1 MAGVPVAQDDRCEAG
16 GLRERKKAA
25 TRRALGIAAM
35 RLAVQ
40 RGLDN
45 VLVEDIAAEAGVSTR
60 TFNNYFASKYEA
72 ICALA
77 MERGTLIGV
86 ALRQRPAAEPL
97 MEAVT
102 SAVLSP
108 YAGQKRTPDKE
119 WIEGVRLVVRS
130 PALQGEY
137 LRTQYAAQQMLAQ
150 AIADRI
156 GTDLDTDMFPAV
168 MAGAVAAA
176 MQVALER
183 WLRSEPPVALVPL
196 LREALGELR
205 WPLATGEHAEGELA
219 CDPHARPP
227 MLAQAAPPTA
237 PIPSE

>member
-1 MAGVPVAQDDRCEAG
+1 VSVAQDERCEPA

-25 TRRALGIAAM
+25 TRQALGIAAM

-77 MERGTLIGV
+77 MERGRAIGV
-86 ALRQRPAAEPL
+86 ALRNRPAAEPL
-97 MEAVT
+97 MEAIT
-102 SAVLSP
+102 SAVLDP
-108 YAGQKRTPDKE
+108 YAGGERTPDKE

-137 LRTQYAAQQMLAQ
+137 LRTQYAAQQTLAQ

-156 GTDLDTDMFPAV
+156 GADLETDMFPAV
-168 MAGAVAAA
+168 MAGAVTAA

-183 WLRSEPPVALVPL
+183 WLRSDPPVALVPL
-196 LREALGELR
+196 LTGALGELR
-205 WPLATGEHAEGELA
+205 WPLGMREHADGELT
-219 CDPHARPP
+219 CDPQPRPHK
-227 MLAQAAPPTA
+227 LATPPQTA
-237 PIPSE
+237 PTPTPSE

>member
-1 MAGVPVAQDDRCEAG
+1 VPG

-77 MERGTLIGV
+77 MERGRLIGA
-86 ALRQRPAAEPL
+86 ALRNRPAAEPL
-97 MEAVT
+97 MQAIT
-102 SAVLSP
+102 RAVLDP
-108 YAGQKRTPDKE
+108 YAGSERTPDKE
-119 WIEGVRLVVRS
+119 WIDGVRLVVRS

-137 LRTQYAAQQMLAQ
+137 LRTQYAAQQTLAQ

-156 GTDLDTDMFPAV
+156 GADLETDMFPAV

-183 WLRSEPPVALVPL
+183 WLRSDPPVALVPL
-196 LREALGELR
+196 LRQALGELR
-205 WPLATGEHAEGELA
+205 WPLATGEHAEGEFA
-219 CDPHARPP
+219 CDPQARPVR
-227 MLAQAAPPTA
+227 LAQAVPPTA
-237 PIPSE
+237 PTPSE

>member
-1 MAGVPVAQDDRCEAG
+1 VSVAQDDRCEPA

-25 TRRALGIAAM
+25 TRRALGVAAM

-45 VLVEDIAAEAGVSTR
+45 VLVEDIAAQAGVSTR

-86 ALRQRPAAEPL
+86 ALRNRPAAEPL
-97 MEAVT
+97 MEAIT
-102 SAVLSP
+102 IAVLHP
-108 YAGQKRTPDKE
+108 YAGGERTPDKE

-137 LRTQYAAQQMLAQ
+137 LRTQYAAQQTLAQ

-156 GTDLDTDMFPAV
+156 GADLETDMYPAV

-176 MQVALER
+176 MRVALER

-196 LREALGELR
+196 LRDALGQLR
-205 WPLATGEHAEGELA
+205 WPLAAGEHAEGEFA
-219 CDPHARPP
+219 CDPQARPLK
-227 MLAQAAPPTA
+227 LAEAVPPTD
-237 PIPSE
+237 PTPSE

>member
-1 MAGVPVAQDDRCEAG
+1 MSVAQDDHCEAG

-97 MEAVT
+97 MEAIT
-102 SAVLSP
+102 SAVLHP
-108 YAGQKRTPDKE
+108 YAGNERTPDKE

-130 PALQGEY
+130 PVLQGEY
-137 LRTQYAAQQMLAQ
+137 LRTQYAAQQTLAQ

-156 GTDLDTDMFPAV
+156 GADLDTDMFPAV

-183 WLRSEPPVALVPL
+183 WLRSDPPVALVPL

-205 WPLATGEHAEGELA
+205 WPLATGEHAEGEFA
-219 CDPHARPP
+219 CDPQARPP

-237 PIPSE
+237 PTPSE